1 MPAGLQRREQA
12 PFLAA
17 ELQPLQGNA
26 RCRVIRVRHQECSKP
41 ALRSRCPDPPV
52 LQAALLHCPDSSFLG
67 LWLLVCFVAKQIP
80 AVAFLLA
87 FPCSVAGLGMRRKL
101 LRGPLPLGAGCSGA
115 ASPVAVSWRGMAATT
130 NNLEGA
136 ALKNLSV
143 D

>member
-41 ALRSRCPDPPV
+41 ALRSRCPD
-52 LQAALLHCPDSSFLG
+52 SSFLG

-101 LRGPLPLGAGCSGA
+101 LHGPSPLGAGCSGA

-136 ALKNLSV
+136 ALKKSQRGLRIKGNLCSQA
-143 D
+143 